1 MNLTPFHSETF
12 VSSLSKQEILG
23 HLSKVTSEVNYLD
36 KQTLVRKGL
45 LFYGMVGQKGFLI
58 SKAIKRGDTFL
69 PMVLGKVEE
78 TPRGSIVFLKYR
90 LFPGAI
96 FFLAFWSVILLAFS
110 GYYFGV
116 TDQFLYGSI
125 CLALAIFN
133 YFLTLF
139 FFQRQVK
146 SSREIFYNLISYQ
159 LKD

>member
-1 MNLTPFHSETF
+1 LNLVPFHTETF
-12 VSSLSKQEILG
+12 VSALSKKEVLG

-36 KQTLVRKGL
+36 KRTQGDSRL
-45 LFYGMVGQKGFLI
+45 LFYGMVGQRGFRI
-58 SKAIKRGDTFL
+58 SKAIQRGDTFL
-69 PMVLGKVEE
+69 PMLLGKVEE
-78 TPRGSIVFLKYR
+78 TPRGSIIFLKYK

-125 CLALAIFN
+125 CLGLAIFN
-133 YFLTLF
+133 YFLALF

-146 SSREIFYNLISYQ
+146 SSREIFYNFISFQ
-159 LKD
+159 MKD